1 MTWSIAHIQ
10 SMNRSYMSKFKTFVW
25 VTTIMSIMSLDLHWL
40 DKPTA
45 GRRVKVRMC
54 LNIYGNWRVGRQYG
68 VLVCQWKHGRGLWE
82 KRNTYW
88 SVALG
93 VILSSS
99 YSAPAGVCHPG
110 SKAHLTRAAQREASD
125 TRSSFHAVPSLPGPV
140 HTDARTHR
148 QAITS
153 ISISSIMPT
162 LSLSLS
168 LSVSLRFAYLH
179 HYVLL
184 HSTFFPPLFLCFS

>member
-1 MTWSIAHIQ
+1 MI
-10 SMNRSYMSKFKTFVW
+10 YF
-25 VTTIMSIMSLDLHWL
+25 DLINQQ
-40 DKPTA
+40 P
-45 GRRVKVRMC
+45 GSRVKVWRIC

-68 VLVCQWKHGRGLWE
+68 VLVCQWEHGRGLWQ
-82 KRNTYW
+82 KCNTYW

-93 VILSSS
+93 VILSCS

-110 SKAHLTRAAQREASD
+110 SKAHLTRAAQRESSD
-125 TRSSFHAVPSLPGPV
+125 TRSSFHAAPSLPGPA

-162 LSLSLS
+162 LSLSLPR
-168 LSVSLRFAYLH
+168 SVSQRFASPH

-184 HSTFFPPLFLCFS
+184 HSTSSPLSSSALASAQAFLSFLI